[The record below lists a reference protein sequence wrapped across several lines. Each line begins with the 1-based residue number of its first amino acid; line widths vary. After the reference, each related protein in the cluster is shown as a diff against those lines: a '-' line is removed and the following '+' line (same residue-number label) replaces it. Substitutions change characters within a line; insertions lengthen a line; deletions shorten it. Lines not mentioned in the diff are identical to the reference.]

1 MNLTRS
7 IIMNTVAQVAGQG
20 LSYLLGA
27 ISMML
32 VMRHLGPEIFGAYS
46 LVLVYVGIISGLAE
60 LGGQIILVRELNQ
73 KPKQSSQIIGNF
85 LLLKLALYFA
95 AFLIGLVL
103 VWLLGYPENMRI
115 LLGLGLLTM
124 FVSFPISL
132 GAVFQAR
139 LKIWYAAAIN
149 IASRVLLIGLVLFMI
164 RLHLGLK
171 MLLLGNIAIAIASA
185 LAYWIVV
192 GNQEK
197 PDYSP
202 DYKLIMYLFRQS
214 LPIGLLLV
222 VGGLAFR
229 FDVLL
234 LSKLSNPR
242 SLGLYSA
249 ATKYIEWGLL
259 VAAGFM
265 VSQLPV
271 FSQYRSS
278 EPEKVRKLFL
288 LSFDFIGLIVIPA
301 SVFVSL
307 NARSIISLISGPAY
321 SDGGTALAVLIWV
334 VLFNLWSTIIYN
346 LFLADHRTKTLMAV
360 YFPVMAFN
368 IIFNYFGIPKYGFMA
383 CAIISV
389 LSEVLAIIPLLILL
403 YRWDSLK
410 PNWRPIFSFF
420 LISLVAVIPMY
431 FISEKNLFLRLG
443 IYSVGWLL
451 LGVTTRTIDMDKYR
465 QVVYQI
471 KRPS

>member
-1 MNLTRS
+1 MNLARS

-164 RLHLGLK
+164 RLQLGLK

-185 LAYWIVV
+185 LVYWIVV

-229 FDVLL
+229 SDVLL

-410 PNWRPIFSFF
+410 PDWKRISGFI
-420 LISLVAVIPMY
+420 LISMLALVPMSI
-431 FISEKNLFLRLG
+431 FPRENLFSRLG
-443 IYSVGWLL
+443 IYFACWLL
-451 LGVTTRTIDMDKYR
+451 LGLTTRIIDTETFR
-465 QVVYQI
+465 LVVYKIQ
-471 KRPS
+471 RQT

>member
-1 MNLTRS
+1 MNLARS

-164 RLHLGLK
+164 RLQLGLK

-229 FDVLL
+229 SDVLL

-360 YFPVMAFN
+360 YIPVMAFN

-410 PNWRPIFSFF
+410 PDWKRISGFI
-420 LISLVAVIPMY
+420 LISMLALVPMSI
-431 FISEKNLFLRLG
+431 FPRENLFSRLG
-443 IYSVGWLL
+443 IYFACWLL
-451 LGVTTRTIDMDKYR
+451 LGLTTRIIDTETFR
-465 QVVYQI
+465 LVVYKIQ
-471 KRPS
+471 RQT